1 MENYILSL
9 KTLVKMIRTASSGLA
24 VYYLTCIFGC
34 HLTPEEIP
42 GTYYQTEDE

>member
-9 KTLVKMIRTASSGLA
+9 KTLVKMIRPNPRVLQFIISHA
-24 VYYLTCIFGC
+24 CGC
-34 HLTPEEIP
+34 HLTPEDIP